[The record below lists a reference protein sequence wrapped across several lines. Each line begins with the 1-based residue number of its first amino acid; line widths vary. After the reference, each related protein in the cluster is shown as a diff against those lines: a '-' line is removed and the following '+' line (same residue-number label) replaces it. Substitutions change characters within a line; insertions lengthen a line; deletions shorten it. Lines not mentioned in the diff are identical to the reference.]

1 MMYDDSTM
9 MCDNVRL
16 CMMIDSRIRG
26 NWIVMLMLMLWVST
40 ICIICISKT
49 SMTFTQIPSANHGIN
64 KSHLIQIL
72 HQDLFRTKLLALLKQ
87 RNATKQ
93 TTRKWCPFGNFPR
106 NPSSKFQKNLDS
118 GGYLQFKIGKQLQ
131 YQLTFLGKSFSP
143 RNPLEPHPPGK
154 NSEKLI
160 RFRR

>member
-1 MMYDDSTM
+1 MIIMMYDDSTM

-16 CMMIDSRIRG
+16 CMIIDSRIRG

-72 HQDLFRTKLLALLKQ
+72 HQDLLRTKLLAVVE
-87 RNATKQ
+87 TKGNEA
-93 TTRKWCPFGNFPR
+93 TRKLSIVSFWKFPKE
-106 NPSSKFQKNLDS
+106 SIFQKTPGFWWISSVQNRETTSISIDFS
-118 GGYLQFKIGKQLQ
+118 G
-131 YQLTFLGKSFSP
+131 
-143 RNPLEPHPPGK
+143 
-154 NSEKLI
+154 
-160 RFRR
+160 

>member
-1 MMYDDSTM
+1 MIIMMYDDSTM

-87 RNATKQ
+87 RNATNQ
-93 TTRKWCPFGNFPR
+93 TTRKWCPFWKFPKDSILEISEE
-106 NPSSKFQKNLDS
+106 PGFWWISSVQNRETTSISMDFS
-118 GGYLQFKIGKQLQ
+118 G
-131 YQLTFLGKSFSP
+131 
-143 RNPLEPHPPGK
+143 
-154 NSEKLI
+154 
-160 RFRR
+160 